1 MNALQKLRRW
11 YNRPNKSTFAQY
23 VETFIIILPI
33 AFFIRTFFYGLYQV
47 PTGSMEVTM
56 LIGERFFADKF
67 TVLFSSPKRGDI
79 ITFNDATFDY
89 SKNPYI
95 RTFQK
100 YVWGPS
106 NWTKRVIGL
115 PGDHVQGIMED
126 GKPVIYI
133 NGEKL
138 DEPYINPYP
147 LIAAFK
153 DGKMPASGLYK
164 SWDPKKN
171 FEDQP
176 YYAMDEK
183 DVIFAKRFLT
193 RYGEDP
199 VRYPY
204 TPVYDAQGKNLDEY
218 DIKLGANE
226 YWVLGDNRRGSN
238 DSRFWGPLD
247 GDLIH
252 GKIVLRLISIDSNDS
267 WLIFD
272 LLSNPISFWKRVRWS
287 RFMQLVY

>member
-1 MNALQKLRRW
+1 MNTVQKFRKW

-23 VETFIIILPI
+23 IETFIIILPI

-56 LIGERFFADKF
+56 LVGERFFADKF
-67 TVLFSSPKRGDI
+67 TVLFSPPKRGDI

-89 SKNPYI
+89 SKNPYKRI
-95 RTFQK
+95 FQK

-106 NWTKRVIGL
+106 NWTKRVIGV
-115 PGDHVQGIMED
+115 PGDHVQGIIED

-147 LIAAFK
+147 LIAEFE
-153 DGKMPASGLYK
+153 DGKFPSSGFRK
-164 SWDPKKN
+164 SWDPDKN
-171 FEDQP
+171 FDDQ
-176 YYAMDEK
+176 YFYQMDERE
-183 DVIFAKRFLT
+183 VLLAKRFLN
-193 RYGEDP
+193 RIGQELIL
-199 VRYPY
+199 YPY
-204 TPVYDAQGKNLDEY
+204 KPVFNEEGKNLDEY
-218 DIKLGANE
+218 DITLGPDQ

-247 GDLIH
+247 GELIH
-252 GKIVLRLISIDSNDS
+252 GKIVFRLISIDSNDS

-272 LLSNPISFWKRVRWS
+272 ILSHPINFWKRVRWG
-287 RFMQLVY
+287 RFLQRVH